1 MKTYVASKSP
11 CPVGRASRLLGDR
24 WIVLML
30 RELFL
35 GVDRF
40 DGFLERLPISRA
52 TLTARLEW
60 LVAAGVVI
68 RDPAEARRA
77 RYRLTEAGH
86 ALRPVLAAIRDWGE
100 TWLPQGTTQET
111 EKAPGPSGPDAPR
124 RLEKGATG
132 AER

>member
-1 MKTYVASKSP
+1 
-11 CPVGRASRLLGDR
+11 
-24 WIVLML
+24 ML

-60 LVAAGVVI
+60 LVAAGVVT
-68 RDPAEARRA
+68 RDPPEARRA
-77 RYRLTEAGH
+77 RYRLTEAGR

-100 TWLPQGTTQET
+100 AWLPQGTTQEI

>member
-60 LVAAGVVI
+60 LVAAGVVT
-68 RDPAEARRA
+68 RDPPEARRA
-77 RYRLTEAGH
+77 RYRLTEAGR

-100 TWLPQGTTQET
+100 AWLPQGTTQEI